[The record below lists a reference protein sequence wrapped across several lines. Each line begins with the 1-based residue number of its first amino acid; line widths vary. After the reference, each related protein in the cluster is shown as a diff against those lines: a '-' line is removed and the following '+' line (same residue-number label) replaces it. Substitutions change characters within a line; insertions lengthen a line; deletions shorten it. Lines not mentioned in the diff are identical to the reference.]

1 MRLETLAELIIEAT
15 EEFNNDFLLAERVK
29 ELVADHKADEAE
41 LEDLDLDSG
50 CESGACFL

>member
-41 LEDLDLDSG
+41 LEDLDLDD
-50 CESGACFL
+50 CESGACKL

>member
-29 ELVADHKADEAE
+29 GLVADHKADEAE
-41 LEDLDLDSG
+41 LEDLDLDAG
-50 CESGACFL
+50 CDSGACFL

>member
-41 LEDLDLDSG
+41 LEDLDLNTCTGGG
-50 CESGACFL
+50 CIL